1 MTKPPFDHCTHTDA
15 PRIVVY
21 RSGRA
26 SAYARNRA
34 FRNGCVNVALTVR
47 NPRFYDSSAIIRQ
60 GDTAPQTGFFP
71 STSCEVQS

>member
-1 MTKPPFDHCTHTDA
+1 MMKPPSDHCTHRR
-15 PRIVVY
+15 PLIVFY
-21 RSGRA
+21 RLGEA

-71 STSCEVQS
+71 TNSREAS